1 MNTNYKTTENK
12 YEVKEDVALIS
23 VFKKDGTE
31 LIAKIDIDDIEKIK
45 GTGTWFAEWNKD
57 FNDYIVQ
64 NISSD
69 KINKKSKPLKQSL
82 QSVIL
87 NTNPKAPIRFLN
99 GNTLDNRKS
108 NLEIVERNTKNDYE
122 AIDKDTIAIILKDRL
137 GKVTSKALISK
148 GDLKKVITDAYSW
161 VEHRTHGNIA
171 VVANTPDG
179 RVYLDK
185 LIMNVSETVTIHHIN
200 LNPLDNRRDNL
211 EKSEV

>member
-23 VFKKDGTE
+23 VLKKDGSE

-45 GTGTWFAEWNKD
+45 NTGTWFAEWNKD

-99 GNTLDNRKS
+99 GNTLDNRKC

-122 AIDKDTIAIILKDRL
+122 VIDKDTIAIVLKDRL

-148 GDLKKVITDAYSW
+148 KDLNKVITDEYSW

-171 VVANTPDG
+171 VVANTPNG

-185 LIMNVSETVTIHHIN
+185 LIMNTGENVSIHHIN

-211 EKSEV
+211 EKAEV